1 MNKLSYFSKPNEKN
15 LSASNELNYIW
26 QQVTKLRYDV
36 FAEELQQYSTNVE
49 KKLDEPG
56 QHFVTLSI
64 GDDLIGYV
72 SINSSSDGKYRLEK
86 YFGSDILA
94 DITKK
99 ISEKAVI
106 YEVRGLTINRA
117 FRSQG
122 YAKLL
127 MMAAL
132 KFSHEN
138 GADNIIAMGHKEVL
152 PMYRAIGMHVF
163 EEHHVSAGDVVF
175 FPMIVAVDQL
185 MKLAGDDITDLQIQH
200 LVENDDACYHGGA
213 SWDESG
219 FDFTRRKELVVAD
232 VLDSPFPPCPEV
244 MESITENIISS
255 CHESPP
261 TQCEPL
267 IEKISQVRGIP
278 ESDILVSS
286 GSSSLM
292 FSLMPNL
299 LNKESRVLILSP
311 MYGEYLHIL
320 THLIGCHVTHFP
332 LHPEEGFVIDSV
344 SFVELARDHDAVII
358 VNPNS
363 PTGVY
368 DSNISEMITHILSQE
383 ENKSKCKMIWVDETY
398 IEYVKDAV
406 SLESLT
412 SQHEELIVCKSMS
425 KCYALSGL
433 RVAYAVTAN
442 GPFLRRFIPPWSVS
456 LPAQIGA
463 IAALSNEKYYD
474 KQYSIVHQNRAE
486 LNQQLVQLGFQT
498 YPSVA
503 NYILTKLPDSVAHS
517 SNQFIALCRQKDV
530 FVRDAENMGV
540 TLDSRYV
547 RFAVRSKTENQ
558 RIIDCLTDLLGN
570 H

>member
-122 YAKLL
+122 YARLL

-463 IAALSNEKYYD
+463 IAAFSNEKYYD

>member
-1 MNKLSYFSKPNEKN
+1 MIKLSYFSKPDEEN
-15 LSASNELNYIW
+15 LASSEELNELW

-36 FAEELQQYSTNVE
+36 FAEELQQYSTNVD
-49 KKLDEPG
+49 KRLDEPG
-56 QHFVTLSI
+56 QHFVTLSS
-64 GDDLIGYV
+64 GRDLIGYV
-72 SINSSSDGKYRLEK
+72 SINSPKDRRFRLEN
-86 YFGSDILA
+86 YFGSEVLDEIF
-94 DITKK
+94 KK
-99 ISEKAVI
+99 VSEKAI
-106 YEVRGLTINRA
+106 IHEVRGLTINRA
-117 FRSQG
+117 FRNQG
-122 YAKLL
+122 YANML

-132 KFSHEN
+132 KFSHGN
-138 GADNIIAMGHKEVL
+138 GADSIIAMGHTKVL
-152 PMYRAIGMHVF
+152 PMYRSIGMHVF
-163 EEHHVSAGDVVF
+163 DQYSVSAGGVVF
-175 FPMIVAVDQL
+175 YPMIVSVQQL
-185 MKLAGDDITDLQIQH
+185 MTLAGDEITDLTMQNLDQ
-200 LVENDDACYHGGA
+200 NDDACYHGGA

-232 VLDSPFPPCPEV
+232 VLDSPFPPCPEA
-244 MESITENIISS
+244 MELITENIITT
-255 CHESPP
+255 CQESPP

-267 IEKISQVRGIP
+267 IEKISQVRGVP
-278 ESDILVSS
+278 GSNVLVSS

-299 LNKESRVLILSP
+299 LDKDSRVLILSP

-332 LHPEEGFVIDSV
+332 LHPEEGFVIEFA
-344 SFVELARDHDAVII
+344 SFVDVAREHDAVII

-368 DSNISEMITHILSQE
+368 DSNMGEMIKHILSRE
-383 ENKSKCKMIWVDETY
+383 KNDSSCKMIWVDETY
-398 IEYVKDAV
+398 IEYVQDAV

-412 SQHEELIVCKSMS
+412 SQYDELVVCKSMS

-442 GPFLRRFIPPWSVS
+442 ALLLRKFIPPWAVS

-463 IAALSNEKYYD
+463 IAALSNEEYYAE
-474 KQYSIVHQNRAE
+474 QYSIVHQNRAE
-486 LNQQLVQLGFQT
+486 LNEQLVKLGFLT

-503 NYILTKLPDSVAHS
+503 NYILTKLPESVAYS
-517 SNQFIALCRQKDV
+517 SSQFIALCREKDV

-547 RFAVRSKTENQ
+547 RFAVRDKTENQ
-558 RIIDCLTDLLGN
+558 RIIDCLTDLLDN
-570 H
+570 Y